1 MLPMHTIR
9 LMSDLVEIQHDKA
22 RLVTSIQVWKIDR
35 TFL

>member
-1 MLPMHTIR
+1 MLPMHTSW

-22 RLVTSIQVWKIDR
+22 RLVICIQVWKIDR